1 VVANSGNKTSF
12 ADNSS
17 LRDLFGGLLFYV
29 GIPATT
35 LYPLGFLALSL
46 QLWRDPDF
54 PYTWASSGLNFSLLW
69 YAVALVPK
77 VVVIGT
83 GIRLLLLAFLATF
96 LSMAL
101 ASLTLQSLR
110 KWSVLKGKAKYQR
123 SEDLGRKKS
132 LERLKRYHWLVSLV
146 VVLPATVLLLSR
158 NFPFD
163 SWYDAIFYGIYL
175 GSCALGGTL
184 IGYIRFMGHHGLF
197 RHGLLVAF
205 VAAIFGALSLS
216 ALELP
221 NLPLVEIEATT
232 SWPTELTS
240 TPYRLLSNDSQH
252 WYVYNRESGMLA
264 MDQADVKSVRF
275 WDDTQERPPTVS
287 PGQDGRVN
295 PD

>member
-1 VVANSGNKTSF
+1 M
-12 ADNSS
+12 
-17 LRDLFGGLLFYV
+17 
-29 GIPATT
+29 I
-35 LYPLGFLALSL
+35 
-46 QLWRDPDF
+46 
-54 PYTWASSGLNFSLLW
+54 
-69 YAVALVPK
+69 AVARVSTKIP
-77 VVVIGT
+77 T
-83 GIRLLLLAFLATF
+83 LA
-96 LSMAL
+96 
-101 ASLTLQSLR
+101 Q
-110 KWSVLKGKAKYQR
+110 
-123 SEDLGRKKS
+123 KS
-132 LERLKRYHWLVSLV
+132 PEERVK
-146 VVLPATVLLLSR
+146 PIQFLLSR
-158 NFPFD
+158 
-163 SWYDAIFYGIYL
+163 
-175 GSCALGGTL
+175 
-184 IGYIRFMGHHGLF
+184 GYIRFMGHHGLF